1 MILIDYD
8 NSGYGYRAWDLLY
21 FMSNWNYDFS
31 RDDVVTYL
39 YAYIDAQTYSPYLT
53 IEILLDEF
61 KHHEPYFWL
70 ERLLFLM
77 VKFSNFDLSRPC
89 HDRSM
94 TCKGLYNKYY
104 FKSIEDKESDM
115 IWYQLKYENS
125 LKKFGRDLEL
135 SNSCHDLSLSI
146 LLVLFLHFFY
156 L

>member
-1 MILIDYD
+1 MKSVCRFIRNHRFTEFVDSLTTFYSAVILIDYD

-31 RDDVVTYL
+31 RDDVIAYL
-39 YAYIDAQTYSPYLT
+39 YAYIDAQTYSSYLT

-77 VKFSNFDLSRPC
+77 VKLS
-89 HDRSM
+89 
-94 TCKGLYNKYY
+94 
-104 FKSIEDKESDM
+104 F
-115 IWYQLKYENS
+115 
-125 LKKFGRDLEL
+125 
-135 SNSCHDLSLSI
+135 
-146 LLVLFLHFFY
+146 HFFT